1 MNRIYYLG
9 YYDIEK
15 NKSENRNYTLAATN
29 KMTYIIEALESC
41 GHPVDVISASQTLN
55 PVKCPAKC
63 EKIGEMSQLHLFSS
77 LPWGNKA
84 QRVVSR
90 FHALH
95 QVYQFII
102 ENLTDGDLLIVYHS
116 LAYMSLLTKAKRK
129 IGFNLILEVE
139 EIYGD
144 VTGDAKTVAR
154 EMAFFPLA
162 DSYIFPTQLLDEK
175 INTAKKPSVIIHGT
189 YKVEADRNCKFDDDE
204 IHRHNK
210 RVIHCVYAGTFDPRK
225 GGAIAAAAAAEYLPD
240 NYHIHILGF
249 GSDEDVRK
257 MKDLIAEISNRSDAK
272 VTYDGLLSGEDYI
285 RFIQSCDIGLST
297 QNPDAAFNATSFPSK
312 ILSYMANGL
321 RVVSIRIPAIER
333 SAVGRYMY
341 YYDAQTPKEI
351 AKAIMAV
358 DTTDG
363 YDGRKIISCLNG
375 QFCSEI
381 KELINNDRN

>member
-77 LPWGNKA
+77 PPWGNKA

-116 LAYMSLLTKAKRK
+116 LAYISLLTKAKRK

-240 NYHIHILGF
+240 NYHIHVLGF

-257 MKDLIAEISNRSDAK
+257 MKDLIAEIANRSDAK

-351 AKAIMAV
+351 AKAIMEV

-363 YDGRKIISCLNG
+363 YDGKKIISCLNG
-375 QFCSEI
+375 QFCSEM